1 MNTKQSTQLEEGDEL
16 LEILLPPPL
25 PLLLLLL
32 SSLVLE
38 LLPASA
44 ALLELSPDDDDE
56 EEELV
61 GADEGDGE
69 DASSELA
76 LASNDGSDVG
86 ASTGLGGTNRK
97 LNATHVDG
105 VFGKGVGEGERS

>member
-1 MNTKQSTQLEEGDEL
+1 MTQKHIGSTGGVAHDEKVVIK
-16 LEILLPPPL
+16 ERD
-25 PLLLLLL
+25 
-32 SSLVLE
+32 VE
-38 LLPASA
+38 VASVA
-44 ALLELSPDDDDE
+44 
-56 EEELV
+56 ELV
-61 GADEGDGE
+61 WKFNLAAVDFNTHVALAEARFTGDVEVGE

-76 LASNDGSDVG
+76 LASNDSSDVG